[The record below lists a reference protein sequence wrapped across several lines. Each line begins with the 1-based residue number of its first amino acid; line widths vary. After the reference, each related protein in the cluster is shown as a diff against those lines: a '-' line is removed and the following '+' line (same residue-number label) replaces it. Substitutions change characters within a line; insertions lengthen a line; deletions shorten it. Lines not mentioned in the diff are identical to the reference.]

1 MISALNLNPLN
12 KFIIGQVISI
22 LALLISVIIVQFKN
36 IKHILL
42 GEIASNLAIA
52 FSFVFLGGLSGAWIC
67 IVAALQSLA
76 IYFVNKANWR
86 QYGKTLLSVLFAFIY
101 IIGTIVV
108 YQGWADLVS
117 CACSL
122 LYILAIVQ
130 TDSKKYRW
138 FMTANSFL
146 WVIYDINTAAYV
158 NIITHGI
165 LLFSLIIAMLR
176 LDRKK

>member
-1 MISALNLNPLN
+1 MNLN
-12 KFIIGQVISI
+12 FSSDYHFMIGQIISVI
-22 LALLISVIIVQFKN
+22 ALLISVIIAQFKN
-36 IKHILL
+36 VKHILL
-42 GEIASNLAIA
+42 GEIASNLAVA

-67 IVAALQSLA
+67 IVAALQSLV
-76 IYFVNKANWR
+76 IYFVNKVDWTLRRKN
-86 QYGKTLLSVLFAFIY
+86 LLSALFAFIY
-101 IIGTIVV
+101 IIGTVVV

-122 LYILAIVQ
+122 LYILAIIQ

-138 FMTANSFL
+138 FMAANSFL

-165 LLFSLIIAMLR
+165 LLVSILFAMVR
-176 LDRKK
+176 LDREKH